1 MRVRWLTANG
11 WTSGEVGRDA
21 EGRLVVWTDKEHR
34 RCLPASLLSR
44 VPSFEEIDDDGDD
57 TDRH

>member
-1 MRVRWLTANG
+1 MRVRWQSGNG

-21 EGRLVVWTDKEHR
+21 EGRLVVWTDEEHR

-44 VPSFEEIDDDGDD
+44 VPSFQEIGDDADD
-57 TDRH
+57 TDRY

>member
-1 MRVRWLTANG
+1 MRARWLTANG

-21 EGRLVVWTDKEHR
+21 EGRLVVWTDEEHR

-57 TDRH
+57 ADRH